1 MGGKTEMIKI
11 SKSTNKELK
20 EFGEKEWAFVNVEHY
35 GKNLDYQQKDFV
47 FKAMENGKIVGS
59 IKFSHEAGVLTI
71 NYLIVAHDKRGLGIG
86 KVLTLKAEEEAKKLK
101 AHKIYLVTGKNWE
114 AEKFYQALGYE
125 QAGILKNHNFHEDFI
140 AYEKF
145 I

>member
-1 MGGKTEMIKI
+1 MIKI
-11 SKSTNKELK
+11 LKSTDKEVAT
-20 EFGEKEWAFVNVEHY
+20 FGKKEWAFVNVEHY

-47 FKAMENGKIVGS
+47 FKAIDNGELVGS

-86 KVLTLKAEEEAKKLK
+86 KALTIEAEEQGKKLG
-101 AHKIYLVTGKNWE
+101 AHKLYLVTGKDWE
-114 AEKFYQALGYE
+114 AEKFYKTLGYKP
-125 QAGILKNHNFHEDFI
+125 AGVLKNHNFHEDFVS
-140 AYEKF
+140 YEKF